1 MSGSHLE
8 DLDLFYQE
16 VRQAN
21 SRPLWMMGG
30 DNLTTEPQPKTVAFV
45 WKWKDLRPL
54 MYRAAQLIPVEQ
66 AERRVLVFANPGL
79 EGKASATNTLMANL
93 LVKKVQIFQ
102 MTTGHITHL
111 SVMMSLVSSFFVLRP
126 ATGEPPG

>member
-8 DLDLFYQE
+8 ELDLFYQD

-30 DNLTTEPQPKTVAFV
+30 DNLTTEPQPKALAIV
-45 WKWKDLRPL
+45 WKWQDLRPL

-66 AERRVLVFANPGL
+66 AERRVRVPAPNRRRDNSLGLVRAWR
-79 EGKASATNTLMANL
+79 
-93 LVKKVQIFQ
+93 
-102 MTTGHITHL
+102 
-111 SVMMSLVSSFFVLRP
+111 SSWY
-126 ATGEPPG
+126 

>member
-8 DLDLFYQE
+8 ELDLFYQE

-45 WKWKDLRPL
+45 WKWRDLRPL
-54 MYRAAQLIPVEQ
+54 MYWAAQLIPVEQ
-66 AERRVLVFANPGL
+66 AERRVLVFSNPGL
-79 EGKASATNTLMANL
+79 EGKGSATNTLMANL
-93 LVKKVQIFQ
+93 QIINP
-102 MTTGHITHL
+102 GEIARTH
-111 SVMMSLVSSFFVLRP
+111 RH
-126 ATGEPPG
+126 AQREGRGGGEGKGE

>member
-8 DLDLFYQE
+8 ELDLFYQE

-30 DNLTTEPQPKTVAFV
+30 DNLTTEPQPKTAAFV
-45 WKWKDLRPL
+45 WKWRDLRPL

-66 AERRVLVFANPGL
+66 AERRVLVFSNPGL
-79 EGKASATNTLMANL
+79 EGKGSATNTLMANL
-93 LVKKVQIFQ
+93 QIINP
-102 MTTGHITHL
+102 GEIARTHRHTP
-111 SVMMSLVSSFFVLRP
+111 SAFRRS
-126 ATGEPPG
+126 